1 MNVIKH
7 LFALGILVSPLAAA
21 AAPGA
26 AETNATESVT
36 DAVAAPVQV
45 TFTNPEKF
53 LDASP
58 HRYGAKERD
67 ATLQKLARHME
78 GQGARYLKPG
88 QTLKIEVL
96 NVDLAGRVEWWHA
109 NAHDL
114 RIMRDIDSPSMKVR
128 YSLEE
133 NGAVLASAEEW
144 IADRMYLMG
153 ASVLRGS
160 SDSLKYEKAMLNDWF
175 RHRFGSNQS

>member
-1 MNVIKH
+1 MSVIKH
-7 LFALGILVSPLAAA
+7 LFALGILVSPLAV
-21 AAPGA
+21 A
-26 AETNATESVT
+26 AEPGVAETPASGSTSES
-36 DAVAAPVQV
+36 VAAPVQV

-88 QTLKIEVL
+88 QVLKIEVL
-96 NVDLAGRVEWWHA
+96 NVDLAGRVEWWHPNA
-109 NAHDL
+109 NDL

-133 NGAVLASAEEW
+133 NGVVAASAEEW

-153 ASVLRGS
+153 ASVLGGS

-175 RHRFGSNQS
+175 RHRFGKNQS